1 MRQPSIAAAIALLP
15 AVSACG
21 GGGLASDEAQQ
32 VFQVMYMVSTSISA
46 ESAQRVTTPS
56 AAEPSAT
63 GWAVEQD
70 GDDYSFAA
78 TISGTGLWTGT
89 IELVGSLTMSADEYE
104 YEYDMVFTDVESGG
118 VILNGVTG
126 MSLYMM
132 TAADGSMEQRY
143 HMFGDMV
150 ATGAVSGTASLDY
163 SMDLS
168 YDAATGEYVYAYSGD
183 LGGQDVSG
191 MYGSGSGMEYGVG
204 Y

>member
-1 MRQPSIAAAIALLP
+1 MRQPSIVAAIALLP
-15 AVSACG
+15 TMSACG
-21 GGGLASDEAQQ
+21 GGGLAQDEAQQ
-32 VFQVMYMVSTSISA
+32 VFQAMYMVSTAVSA

-63 GWAVEQD
+63 GWTVEQD
-70 GDDYSFAA
+70 GDDYSFSA

-89 IELVGSLTMSADEYE
+89 IELVGSLTMSAEHYQ

-118 VILNGVTG
+118 VILNGMTG

-132 TAADGSMEQRY
+132 MAADGSMEQRY

-150 ATGAVSGTASLDY
+150 ATGAVSGTASFDY
-163 SMDLS
+163 SMDLY
-168 YDAATGEYVYAYSGD
+168 YDATTGAYDYTYSGD

-191 MYGSGSGMEYGVG
+191 MYGSGSGTGYGVG